1 MGRISRNSIGTWI
14 RSIHFMSPVLLL
26 LVVSL
31 AKYKITKYCLI
42 YCLIT
47 SFMFLYFQECYL
59 SKIEQFMLNDDV
71 YAVDLS
77 LEVFNVKI
85 TKQSRF
91 IATIIF
97 GSLIYIIV
105 FAIFYKRF
113 FT

>member
-26 LVVSL
+26 LVVTL
-31 AKYKITKYCLI
+31 AKYKIAKYCLI
-42 YCLIT
+42 YCVVT
-47 SFMFLYFQECYL
+47 SFMFLYLQECYL

-77 LEVFNVKI
+77 LEVFNIKI
-85 TKQSRF
+85 TKQNRF
-91 IATIIF
+91 IATVISA
-97 GSLIYIIV
+97 SLVYIIV

-113 FT
+113 YT

>member
-26 LVVSL
+26 LVVSF
-31 AKYKITKYCLI
+31 AKYKIAKYCLI
-42 YCLIT
+42 YCVVT
-47 SFMFLYFQECYL
+47 SFMFLYLQECYL

-77 LEVFNVKI
+77 LEVFNIKI
-85 TKQSRF
+85 TKQNRF
-91 IATIIF
+91 IATVISA
-97 GSLIYIIV
+97 SLVYIIV

-113 FT
+113 YT

>member
-1 MGRISRNSIGTWI
+1 MGRISRSSLGTWI

-31 AKYKITKYCLI
+31 AKYEIAKYSII
-42 YCLIT
+42 YCLFT
-47 SFMFLYFQECYL
+47 SFLFLYLQECYL

-77 LEVFNVKI
+77 MEVFNIKI
-85 TKQSRF
+85 NKRNRF
-91 IATIIF
+91 ITTIISA
-97 GSLIYIIV
+97 SLVYIII